1 MIIWDGGSKWVA
13 TAQHVHCTHSHIV
26 QDTLRYHLLP
36 SQFIQHTHQPSARL
50 ISNSPGYRSRSLVSL
65 SLSRSSLSL
74 FSRELLC
81 VIAPESVSPKVY
93 YVTNSCGR
101 PPISHHRTPIGHRP
115 ISKRN
120 AKLTSFHSQV
130 EDSQA
135 NKSQSQQ

>member
-36 SQFIQHTHQPSARL
+36 SQFIQHT
-50 ISNSPGYRSRSLVSL
+50 GYRSR

-101 PPISHHRTPIGHRP
+101 PPLSHHRTPIGHRP